1 MIHVKLKWRYN
12 YQIST
17 KLSLNFTFWKFL
29 EHSAPKLK
37 MQKFQF
43 LTKTLKIWATTS
55 LHHHTGS
62 AFSWVKYES
71 LRLAIKV
78 RPFGSN
84 QNKWREIFNILIEV
98 YDLWNLIEEPSS
110 HFDKACQQKYLHRVL
125 NKFWDILKNKSWVLN
140 VEISWF

>member
-1 MIHVKLKWRYN
+1 MGPCTYSKCK
-12 YQIST
+12 
-17 KLSLNFTFWKFL
+17 NFNFDKN
-29 EHSAPKLK
+29 PKNFERR
-37 MQKFQF
+37 QVS
-43 LTKTLKIWATTS
+43 II
-55 LHHHTGS
+55 TGS

-110 HFDKACQQKYLHRVL
+110 HFDKACQQKCLYRVL
-125 NKFWDILKNKSWVLN
+125 KKFWVILKIKIWVHGVDGL
-140 VEISWF
+140 VDISWFKYHSDFTLNQFLEF